1 MASTVYT
8 FEAHPVETRT
18 GIYCPRCLLPTAVSV
33 TVAIAASDSL
43 QVLARATG
51 EHCPSCD
58 RTEVTR

>member
-1 MASTVYT
+1 MATTVT

-18 GIYCPRCLLPTAVSV
+18 GIYCTRCDSPTAVQV

-43 QVLARATG
+43 QVLTRATG

-58 RTEVTR
+58 RTEVTRI